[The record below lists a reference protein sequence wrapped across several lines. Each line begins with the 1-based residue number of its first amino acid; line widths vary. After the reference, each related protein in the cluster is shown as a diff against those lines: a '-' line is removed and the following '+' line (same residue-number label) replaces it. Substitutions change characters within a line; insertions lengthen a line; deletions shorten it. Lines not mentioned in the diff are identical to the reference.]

1 MRIDDLNTLTKI
13 LSPLKILNPEK
24 FKKSSGFSIDS
35 RSIKKN
41 EIFVAVK
48 GTLVNGHDFIE
59 AAVKNGAGLVI
70 AERCPCNTDIP
81 VLLVEDSLE
90 AAKQI
95 CCYIRAKANPMVFAI
110 TGSVGKTTAKEMLY
124 FLLKEKY
131 RVFKNHKTENN
142 IFGVIKTFFALRD
155 EDILVMELGTNA
167 PGEIAELAQI
177 VRPDIGIITFIKPVH
192 LEKLKSLSGI
202 YKEKTAL
209 LKVDQQVKAVLNA
222 DDPYLRKVKFCKKI
236 VWYGINGKRG
246 IWAKPVDASRAG
258 SHFLVQ
264 GKYTLTLHTPF
275 RNFIYNVLAVIAAA
289 SFKKLSIEYCVKRLN
304 KFKEFPASRMETQN
318 LNNIMVINDAYNA
331 NPYAVEQALAAIK
344 DYPQKKI
351 VVLGDMF
358 ELGKKTLAYHEGLA
372 HDVIKNKFEYCCLI
386 GENMRAL
393 YKKLKEKKYTN
404 VFHFTDHAKIAG
416 FIKKITAKSR
426 VKDEYLVFL
435 KGSRRMK
442 LEKVIEYLKD

>member
-1 MRIDDLNTLTKI
+1 MRIDDLNTLIKI
-13 LSPLKILNPEK
+13 LSPRKILNPEK
-24 FKKSSGFSIDS
+24 FKKSSGLSIDS

-41 EIFVAVK
+41 EIFVAIK
-48 GTLVNGHDFIE
+48 GTLVDGHDFIE

-70 AERCPCNTDIP
+70 AERCPSNVDIS
-81 VLLVEDSLE
+81 VLLVEDSLK

-95 CCYIRAKANPMVFAI
+95 CCYIRTKADPMVFAI
-110 TGSVGKTTAKEMLY
+110 TGSVGKTTTKEMLY

-142 IFGVIKTFFALRD
+142 IFGVIKTFFALGD
-155 EDILVMELGTNA
+155 EKILVMELGTNA
-167 PGEIAELAQI
+167 PGEIAELAEI
-177 VRPDIGIITFIKPVH
+177 VRPDIGIITFVKPVH

-209 LKVDQQVKAVLNA
+209 LKVDKQVKAVLNA
-222 DDPYLRKVKFCKKI
+222 DDLYLRKVKFCKKI
-236 VWYGINGKRG
+236 AWYGIKDQRG
-246 IWAKPVDASRAG
+246 IWARPLNASPGG
-258 SHFLVQ
+258 SRFLVQ

-275 RNFIYNVLAVIAAA
+275 RNFIYNALAAIAAA
-289 SFKKLSIEYCVKRLN
+289 SFKGLSVEYCVKRLS

-318 LNNIMVINDAYNA
+318 LNNITLINDAYNA

-358 ELGKKTLAYHEGLA
+358 ELGKRTLAYHENLA
-372 HDVIKNKFEYCCLI
+372 QYVIKNKFEYCCLT

-404 VFHFTDHAKIAG
+404 VFHFTDHAAIAG
-416 FIKKITAKSR
+416 FIKKITVRLR

-435 KGSRRMK
+435 KGSRRMQ